1 MMTQQSAPSPQMM
14 QMQNAMVQML
24 NDLEL
29 IQNQASSAA
38 GDNRQQQQTEALIA
52 QTLEEIESATRSVT
66 QEYVHAS
73 QYLAKA
79 NIGEAL
85 HKYVS
90 GTHQSQANQALQQI
104 ARLNADTMTAK
115 RVATINQQNTIHSN
129 VVSGY
134 MQLTIICLCVAVVV
148 MFPFAFEAV
157 RDVFRH
163 PFVVMQ
169 VLLMLI
175 AVAYIVV
182 VVLRLW
188 ANRNHYWMLYQERV
202 FQTPKKLPS
211 DGKECKCPPTHPD
224 THAHVDVSPAQVTC
238 GQ

>member
-1 MMTQQSAPSPQMM
+1 M

-24 NDLEL
+24 NDFEL
-29 IQNQASSAA
+29 IQNKTSTAA

-52 QTLEEIESATRSVT
+52 QTLEEVESATRSVT

-73 QYLAKA
+73 QYLATA
-79 NIGEAL
+79 NKGEAL

-90 GTHQSQANQALQQI
+90 GAHQSQANQALQQI

-148 MFPFAFEAV
+148 MFPFVFEAV

-175 AVAYIVV
+175 AAAYIVV
-182 VVLRLW
+182 VLLRLW

-202 FQTPKKLPS
+202 FQTPTALPP
-211 DGKECKCPPTHPD
+211 DGKDCKCPPTHPD
-224 THAHVDVSPAQVTC
+224 THAQVDASPAEVTC
-238 GQ
+238 AA